1 MKSPHCPAQKRQR
14 GEINLPR
21 LFTIIAIFVAILM
34 VPLYFLKKK
43 AQAKPR
49 VPSASAPA
57 AASDAEKP

>member
-1 MKSPHCPAQKRQR
+1 MKCPHDPAPKRQR

-43 AQAKPR
+43 PQAKPR
-49 VPSASAPA
+49 VPSAAAPA
-57 AASDAEKP
+57 AASAAENP